1 MTESE
6 LKKHLDSAEQSPKQ
20 IAVAVS
26 GLLDETLRYKPAADK
41 WCILE
46 ILAHV
51 AEMEIV
57 FAHRLRQMLA
67 DKKPVIAP
75 VDQNDWA
82 SNLGYMSNL
91 APEMIALYGVNRH
104 ANSRLLRRM
113 NVGGLGKSAYHPE
126 LQKDVTVADMVKRM
140 DAHGTDHLA
149 QIERLK
155 KQAVAAA

>member
-20 IAVAVS
+20 IAVAVA
-26 GLLDETLRYKPAADK
+26 GLSDQALRYKPAADK
-41 WCILE
+41 WSILE
-46 ILAHV
+46 VLAHL

-57 FAHRLRQMLA
+57 FAYRLRQMLA

-82 SNLGYMSNL
+82 SNLGYMSSL
-91 APEMIALYGVNRH
+91 PPEMIALYGVNRH
-104 ANSRLLRRM
+104 ANSSLLRRLKA
-113 NVGGLGKSAYHPE
+113 GDLQKSAYHSE
-126 LQKDVTVADMVKRM
+126 LQKDVTVADMVEKI
-140 DAHGTDHLA
+140 DAHEAGHLA

-155 KQAVAAA
+155 KQAQAA

>member
-26 GLLDETLRYKPAADK
+26 GLSDQTLRYKPAADK

-46 ILAHV
+46 ILAHL

-82 SNLGYMSNL
+82 NNLAYMSNL

-104 ANSRLLRRM
+104 ANSRLLRRLKA
-113 NVGGLGKSAYHPE
+113 GDLEKSAYHPE
-126 LQKDVTVADMVKRM
+126 LQKDVTVADIVEKI
-140 DAHGTDHLA
+140 DAHGVAHLA

-155 KQAVAAA
+155 RQAVAG